1 MSKLNNVKTNREN
14 AMMSKVVDG
23 SIKLDN
29 LMQMK
34 EIDMIN
40 CLHPIRIMQK
50 IYNAESLV
58 GAVTVVVGNICN
70 IDVTKE
76 EEFEAFKASLIQLKD
91 KTHHEGYGES
101 IWVEGVNVLE
111 YKFANGQYYRFFVV
125 TNAEMKAIED
135 KIANMSKRRMTV
147 KDAQK
152 LQADLAPILR
162 AWQESSIDVTKDKN
176 KKFNYDFRK
185 FFKKIDVVSTY
196 NKKFAD
202 RISMNTKEV
211 FKDHSKNFKITLP
224 SDTDEE
230 VYSDLVGLVAETIRT
245 SAEELY
251 NGDLKD
257 IYCMSTMEAYEPF
270 VGYAKENSE
279 LALFIKGIYQLCY
292 NSLVK
297 VDNKAQTKLSDEDY
311 ATIRNAIYSKAL
323 DLGMDFSDV
332 VKVAIDT
339 AMCTVKETKEQGIV
353 VGNSDVNAFREYP
366 VKNIFPKE
374 YQVALSN
381 KPYLETIA
389 TIEDILVLDRDLM
402 DNDEI
407 EFVDGDSTDGKVVL
421 INDFTG
427 IATVKGKELVAEANV
442 YEFEEVTAMLVYKT
456 FDEMATAKNMK
467 YDIEG
472 SYLLKL
478 KENYDLGNIRVTGK
492 ACNGLRNASHLIG
505 VFRGTRAFVKDEM
518 ITVANMIDYTPRNGA
533 QRYFLVICK

>member
-1 MSKLNNVKTNREN
+1 MANLSNVKMNRTN
-14 AMMSKVVDG
+14 AMMGKVIDG

-29 LMQMK
+29 LLQMK
-34 EIDMIN
+34 DIDMMN
-40 CLHPIRIMQK
+40 CLYPIQVMQK

-70 IDVTKE
+70 IDVTIPE
-76 EEFEAFKASLIQLKD
+76 GFQAFKASLLQLKD
-91 KTHHEGYGES
+91 KAHHEAYGET

-111 YKFANGQYYRFFVV
+111 YKFANGHYYRFFIV

-135 KIANMSKRRMTV
+135 KIANMSKNGMTV
-147 KDAQK
+147 EDAIA
-152 LQADLAPILR
+152 LQRDLAPILR
-162 AWQESSIDVTKDKN
+162 AWQESSIDCTKDKN

-196 NKKFAD
+196 NKKFAS

-230 VYSDLVGLVAETIRT
+230 VYKDLVGLVSEEIRT
-245 SAEELY
+245 AAEQLY

-257 IYCMSTMEAYEPF
+257 IYAMSTMEAYEPF
-270 VGYAKENSE
+270 IGYAKENDE

-292 NSLVK
+292 NSLTK
-297 VDNKAQTKLSDEDY
+297 VNGMAQPKIADDQY

-323 DLGMDFSDV
+323 DLGIEFEDV
-332 VKVAIDT
+332 IKVAIDT
-339 AMCTVKETKEQGIV
+339 AMCTVKETKENGIV
-353 VGNSDVNAFREYP
+353 VGNSDVEAFREYP
-366 VKNIFPKE
+366 VKNIFPRE
-374 YQVALSN
+374 YQVALTN
-381 KPYLETIA
+381 KPYMEAIA
-389 TIEDILVLDRDLM
+389 TVEDILDLRRDLM
-402 DNDEI
+402 DNDTI
-407 EFVDGDSTDGKVVL
+407 EFIDGTSVDNKVVL
-421 INDFTG
+421 VNDFTG
-427 IATVKGKELVAEANV
+427 VATVCGKELVAEANV
-442 YEFEEVTAMLVYKT
+442 YEFEEVTAMLIYKT
-456 FDEMATAKNMK
+456 FDEMATGKNMK

-478 KENYDLGNIRVTGK
+478 KENYELGGIRVTGR
-492 ACNGLRNASHLIG
+492 ACNGLRNDGHLIG

-518 ITVANMIDYTPRNGA
+518 INVADMLDYTPRNGA